1 MLPALIFSQS
11 THPRASHIQ
20 PRMVR
25 AVDLIAREGAHAQL
39 PPHVSTLLGL
49 TIEKECPVMQRAMRT
64 GDLVQGFNVST
75 ANENDVIIFTV
86 NEKKKD
92 QTLYLTSAAGRLRR
106 VVVVEA
112 GVGRVGRITEQNR
125 KDFEKEKQLWLERL
139 APARTPQAPAKSP
152 AHQ

>member
-1 MLPALIFSQS
+1 
-11 THPRASHIQ
+11 
-20 PRMVR
+20 
-25 AVDLIAREGAHAQL
+25 
-39 PPHVSTLLGL
+39 
-49 TIEKECPVMQRAMRT
+49 MQRAMRT

-139 APARTPQAPAKSP
+139 APARTLQAPAKSP